1 MLSHM
6 PKEKIIELQIYDK
19 RDWSDQYA
27 RYLWIGMGLIFI
39 PFAIIVLTH
48 TNEEISAN
56 PFLKGYSYLM
66 IPLVVVGG
74 AYKVI
79 ASYETHMKKHGPI
92 NSLTLSDKAIELFN
106 KEFTYS
112 DLQHITIRL
121 RDENEQALHSANNY
135 LKIETFNGVYQLAL
149 VIDSKEDLETVKK
162 AVAHFKSK
170 GVSIKFQNYL

>member
-1 MLSHM
+1 M
-6 PKEKIIELQIYDK
+6 D
-19 RDWSDQYA
+19 RN
-27 RYLWIGMGLIFI
+27 GTFFI

-66 IPLVVVGG
+66 IPLVVVCG
-74 AYKVI
+74 AYKVVD
-79 ASYETHMKKHGPI
+79 SYETHMKKHGPI
-92 NSLTLSDKAIELFN
+92 SSLTLSDKAIELFN

-112 DLQHITIRL
+112 NLQHITIRL
-121 RDENEQALHSANNY
+121 RDEKVQPLHSANNY
-135 LKIETFNGVYQLAL
+135 LKIETFNDTYELAL

-170 GVSIKFQNYL
+170 DVSIIFKNIFLKTKL